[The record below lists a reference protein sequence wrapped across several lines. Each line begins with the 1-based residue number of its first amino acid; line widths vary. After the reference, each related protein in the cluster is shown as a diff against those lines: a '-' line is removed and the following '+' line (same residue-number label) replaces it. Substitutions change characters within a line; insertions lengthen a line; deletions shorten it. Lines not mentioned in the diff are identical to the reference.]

1 MDIRVFVDSLTESE
15 MNQITIEIAERRR
28 ALVAVRARPLTDEEK
43 DLVKQGRWIF
53 AIKSHRER
61 YGSSLLEAKIA
72 VDDYRD
78 SIKELK

>member
-53 AIKSHRER
+53 AIKSYRER
-61 YGSSLLEAKIA
+61 HGSSLLEAKIA

-78 SIKELK
+78 SIKERK